1 MKNYHTYT
9 MMLPDYLRQELDV
22 SLVETLML
30 MKAHDIVKYTNS
42 EFYAFRPKTAKVFW
56 GIEKRT
62 MHNYLNNLIE
72 KGFLIRNKDVAG
84 EYKTTNK
91 FNNIL
96 AQYMQGIEVD
106 NKFRS
111 MLRAV

>member
-1 MKNYHTYT
+1 

-22 SLVETLML
+22 SLVETMML
-30 MKAHDIVKYTNS
+30 MKAHDIVKYT
-42 EFYAFRPKTAKVFW
+42 EYEYYVFRPKAAKVFW
-56 GIEKRT
+56 GISKKT
-62 MHNYLNNLIE
+62 MYNYINNLIE
-72 KGFLIRNKDVAG
+72 KGFLEKNPNVLG
-84 EYKTTNK
+84 EYKTSKK

-96 AQYMQGIEVD
+96 AQYMQGIETD

>member
-1 MKNYHTYT
+1 

-42 EFYAFRPKTAKVFW
+42 EYYAFRPKTAKAFW
-56 GIEKRT
+56 GIERRS
-62 MHNYLNNLIE
+62 MYNYINNLIE
-72 KGFLIRNKDVAG
+72 KGFLMKNPNVLG
-84 EYKTTNK
+84 EYKTTKK

-96 AQYMQGIEVD
+96 AHYRQGIEVD
-106 NKFRS
+106 NQYRNV
-111 MLRAV
+111 LRAV